1 MKISKKKLIKLIRES
16 IDRNRKHYKGE
27 PNRNKEFGDY
37 LWPDFHI
44 DYKADTDADIEE
56 NTYSENDVLNQL
68 MMYYQTDTFNTDIAM
83 TNTSAQIIKDAA
95 LKRTYPFVFRQHQGL
110 AYRGMALYKND
121 YERLYSSVP
130 SSYKLT
136 ARERDKF
143 NISPPDEKKYQDP
156 ITSFLSIT
164 SVPLINFYERMI
176 TKLGNVLSFSTDA
189 NKRKEWD
196 YENTILRDIPVTD
209 EDYDFLHTKEYQH
222 DANPADKFSSF
233 DDDLYPNFKSELGL
247 SDWNTSPRA
256 AGYYAME
263 AARKLK
269 AARSSQEVIPFMII
283 CDPRKTSKGVFVD
296 LYTGIKEQYPKLE
309 KELMHL
315 KKGDILLIGDADIER
330 LTVFDNRGMGLK
342 ESNEVTGEN
351 PNQWKRKKHITQDR
365 K

>member
-1 MKISKKKLIKLIRES
+1 MKITRNKLRQLIKES
-16 IDRNRKHYKGE
+16 IDKNRKHYKGE

-44 DYKADTDADIEE
+44 DYEADTDADIEE
-56 NTYSENDVLNQL
+56 NTYSENDVLKQL
-68 MMYYQTDTFNTDIAM
+68 MMYYQADTFNTDTTM
-83 TNTSAQIIKDAA
+83 TNTAAQIIKDAA

-136 ARERDKF
+136 ASERDKF
-143 NISPPDEKKYQDP
+143 NVSPPDEKKYQDP

-176 TKLGNVLSFSTDA
+176 TKLGNVLSFSTDV

-209 EDYDFLHTKEYQH
+209 EDYNFLHTKEYQH
-222 DANPADKFSSF
+222 DANPSDKFSSF

-256 AGYYAME
+256 AGYYAIE

-296 LYTGIKEQYPKLE
+296 LYIGIKEQYPKLE
-309 KELMHL
+309 KELIHL

-351 PNQWKRKKHITQDR
+351 PNQ
-365 K
+365 